1 MKRLMLTLAM
11 TTAASALIFS
21 NPGAAQ
27 ILPPAKKAG
36 RVVIVKPPEV
46 ELSTDF
52 LTIIRWTTNNP
63 GGADVHYGIVR
74 YGKNPKDLNRM
85 ARNPIRLNQGH
96 NTTTF
101 RVRLDDLEPKT
112 TYYYTVAS
120 EESDGTSDG
129 VVGEIRKFTT
139 PGLGER
145 VAATP

>member
-11 TTAASALIFS
+11 ATAASALIFS

-27 ILPPAKKAG
+27 IQPPAKKAG

-74 YGKNPKDLNRM
+74 YGRNPKDLNRM

-129 VVGEIRKFTT
+129 VIGEIRKFTT